1 MVMVIL
7 SYNYCQFDG
16 DIWLQVIGYGTG
28 VANAAEVA
36 NLYLTA
42 MEERQLSVNLAG
54 LIFFT
59 RYIDDGF
66 GVWSG
71 TEATLRTLLS
81 RLYEGSGLK
90 ITLEIST
97 EFVVFLDMTVFVD
110 AHRLVTKC
118 YQKPSNA
125 YLYLPYSSE
134 HPAHV
139 WHAFL
144 RGELIRYVKRCT
156 FFSDYN
162 DMVSLFAGR
171 LRRRGYPQRAMRAS
185 FKTVSWA
192 LRESYLAIKPKSDV
206 RPNLM
211 TFVTTYSK
219 RLYDSAVPHA
229 FKENLELL
237 RKLPHFRDVQFIMS
251 VPAALWDI
259 FPTSTISCFFGS
271 PFSRPSSIAPQQ
283 LLASWSARAT
293 SWTNVNESVSL
304 RTFSLSVLVSGLP
317 CIIR

>member
-1 MVMVIL
+1 M
-7 SYNYCQFDG
+7 
-16 DIWLQVIGYGTG
+16 
-28 VANAAEVA
+28 
-36 NLYLTA
+36 
-42 MEERQLSVNLAG
+42 
-54 LIFFT
+54 
-59 RYIDDGF
+59 
-66 GVWSG
+66 WSG
-71 TEATLRTLLS
+71 TEAALRSLLS

-251 VPAALWDI
+251 WRTTQKLSQELVTYKFPKLTLTRHDIAAPPVHSGAAFAAPVNSDAAGSQVSELIISEQPI
-259 FPTSTISCFFGS
+259 FNANGSTDASGAREVHAAAFEIRQCS
-271 PFSRPSSIAPQQ
+271 APEP
-283 LLASWSARAT
+283 LVTGTSARN
-293 SWTNVNESVSL
+293 SIVSY
-304 RTFSLSVLVSGLP
+304 TTAQYT
-317 CIIR
+317 